1 MYQLTFCTEA
11 WYNFYSIKMFAKAPI
26 NFPQICVKWFLHAC
40 HFSLLHGEL
49 STLHSSIA
57 LFQPAASLVLASF
70 LNY

>member
-49 STLHSSIA
+49 STLQLHSSS
-57 LFQPAASLVLASF
+57 QPLVLF
-70 LNY
+70 LLVS